1 MVELF
6 VVNLVSLASVAS
18 PADHP
23 LETSPPTLQWTM
35 STASATRPVCESQ
48 LILFSLLL
56 GSYTTALRH
65 SCFSSSSCKRL
76 TFSTFSALCDHTGAD
91 RHDCNAN
98 EAAGVIC
105 ETREVAAVPSVCNRP
120 GVICLLPGQ
129 GDGPAGPTRGHSTR
143 GNVYVGGKPV
153 CDDGWSNNS
162 AAVICRELGW
172 ETGWATKESYF
183 GAVHADFGLSH
194 VQCNVQDRRLSAC
207 RF

>member
-1 MVELF
+1 M
-6 VVNLVSLASVAS
+6 
-18 PADHP
+18 
-23 LETSPPTLQWTM
+23 
-35 STASATRPVCESQ
+35 
-48 LILFSLLL
+48 
-56 GSYTTALRH
+56 
-65 SCFSSSSCKRL
+65 L
-76 TFSTFSALCDHTGAD
+76 TFSIFSALCDHTGAD

-207 RF
+207 RYVVCMLYIIHIMKLYQSFPKKFNKCDQP

>member
-1 MVELF
+1 MSSTWFLWHPSHHQQIILWKRLRQLC
-6 VVNLVSLASVAS
+6 NGQCQLHRPRDQSVSLNSFSS
-18 PADHP
+18 P
-23 LETSPPTLQWTM
+23 
-35 STASATRPVCESQ
+35 C
-48 LILFSLLL
+48 
-56 GSYTTALRH
+56 SYTTALCH
-65 SCFSSSSCKRL
+65 SCFKSSYWKRL
-76 TFSTFSALCDHTGAD
+76 TFSIFSALCDHTGAD